1 MNLITYDVYKNT
13 VKKHDGF
20 NPVTSENN
28 YSQLRFNFKKG
39 DDWEKCSIVTASFW
53 QSVDDIVKSDAS
65 IIAENLSATFEIP
78 EEFSGVSGSLCV
90 GLQGTYNNENNSPVT
105 IATNIIVINRNNGI
119 VVKEGANTYIYEKLI
134 SLVQSLFDED
144 SNKIDSFINE
154 TSSQIKELEE
164 KRNKVSTVDFQN
176 SSESNYPSIA
186 ALYNYHNNYVAT
198 CYEDIENL
206 GNDKAD
212 KEETLAGY
220 GITDAYTKEQTNNN
234 FLDVSSFAEEITGAN
249 KFNPICVI
257 PANIDGASKTIVDSP
272 SSRLGYV
279 ECKPDTTYTIIRQ
292 EPISSRFI
300 YGTTNVEPADGV
312 TVNDVKF
319 RNDLTSATF
328 VTGTDAKY
336 IVFYFYLASQDGE
349 YSQTFAEKIMIAEGE
364 KTEFESFYVSNKM
377 LNPSKI
383 PDGSIGTNKL
393 SSEVNNAISLG
404 EKQINKIN
412 SDSEIKDE
420 KQGYPSISYL
430 KSQLVKKIDKSLTF
444 SDVEGKNLF
453 NPANII
459 SANIDGASKTIVDSP
474 SSRLG
479 YVECKPDTTYTIIR
493 QAPISSRF
501 IYGTTNVEPA
511 GGVTV
516 NDVRF
521 NNTLTST
528 TFVTGANAKYIVF
541 YFYIA
546 SQDGE
551 YNQEIAERI
560 MVAEDEVSEF
570 EPYSLTL
577 QLKDNCIPNSVV
589 ERLNNIEH
597 EIGISDEK
605 NKLST
610 KSKIYGVRFNN
621 SKPISTGERIES
633 ASRLNTNFEINGT
646 FYNEGGNDFDSI
658 FPWCGIRRCNLSVD
672 ENGIKTI
679 VYEGEDGFSL
689 DGANGNVMVEIP
701 KFYSY
706 REVMGEIET
715 WAVTGEPKSGFNV
728 EPAFVDSNGNELDYI
743 YIAPYQFNGT
753 SSTTIHSKSGEL
765 VQTGLSL
772 STYRN
777 IANKINMTCMDYATL
792 HAIQQLFV
800 VEFADRNTDP
810 YMQGF
815 SFVPY
820 FSSSNSPITGVNS
833 ARNKVSVGIG
843 EETSRTSN
851 FRVGQIVLIC
861 KGTTT
866 LQENITIIEVSRV
879 GDSINLTFDVPLND
893 SIDINSDSVYVAGQA
908 QKTGTCDLLAYHTGR
923 ISDENNLS
931 TFRYRWIENIWGNAW
946 EILEGIRVK
955 DLKYYYTFNPSQY
968 SDETV
973 ENWNECN
980 YCAPEQKYLGD
991 DGKGRAWIK
1000 QMGYDVNNRQLVLP
1014 SKCTDIDSEGNPIEV
1029 VDSDEYY
1036 SSALYT
1042 QYLVDRYGNNIEN
1055 PSVEYLC
1062 TFGGG
1067 FDHNVLCGLFTM
1079 RFWFTA
1085 GKDASR
1091 LHTTRLIFRG

>member
-1 MNLITYDVYKNT
+1 MKSKSKKYTLHAWRDNQIRLKTTQGEGGVKLAQFILSDDNGALDLSETTSVSFDGIKNNGEPCSVACNIQDAANGAIEFTIVTGITDVCGEVKGSINVVSNDGNIKFDGITLSVGKDVTGELIESSDAFSNLIKALIKVSQITPEGT
-13 VKKHDGF
+13 VAMDETPTEGSS
-20 NPVTSENN
+20 NPVTSDA
-28 YSQLRFNFKKG
+28 LKKEF
-39 DDWEKCSIVTASFW
+39 DKKISSKD
-53 QSVDDIVKSDAS
+53 
-65 IIAENLSATFEIP
+65 EI
-78 EEFSGVSGSLCV
+78 
-90 GLQGTYNNENNSPVT
+90 T
-105 IATNIIVINRNNGI
+105 
-119 VVKEGANTYIYEKLI
+119 
-134 SLVQSLFDED
+134 D
-144 SNKIDSFINE
+144 SK
-154 TSSQIKELEE
+154 Q
-164 KRNKVSTVDFQN
+164 
-176 SSESNYPSIA
+176 NYPSIA
-186 ALYNYHNNYVAT
+186 YLNSYYYSFDELYT
-198 CYEDIENL
+198 Q
-206 GNDKAD
+206 
-212 KEETLAGY
+212 EET
-220 GITDAYTKEQTNNN
+220 
-234 FLDVSSFAEEITGAN
+234 N
-249 KFNPICVI
+249 K
-257 PANIDGASKTIVDSP
+257 
-272 SSRLGYV
+272 
-279 ECKPDTTYTIIRQ
+279 
-292 EPISSRFI
+292 
-300 YGTTNVEPADGV
+300 
-312 TVNDVKF
+312 
-319 RNDLTSATF
+319 
-328 VTGTDAKY
+328 
-336 IVFYFYLASQDGE
+336 
-349 YSQTFAEKIMIAEGE
+349 
-364 KTEFESFYVSNKM
+364 
-377 LNPSKI
+377 
-383 PDGSIGTNKL
+383 KL
-393 SSEVNNAISLG
+393 S
-404 EKQINKIN
+404 
-412 SDSEIKDE
+412 
-420 KQGYPSISYL
+420 
-430 KSQLVKKIDKSLTF
+430 KKVTTDDAFDNIP
-444 SDVEGKNLF
+444 GINLF
-453 NPANII
+453 NPADVI

-516 NDVRF
+516 NDVKF
-521 NNTLTST
+521 SNTLTST
-528 TFVTGANAKYIVF
+528 TFVTATNAKYIVF
-541 YFYIA
+541 YFYLA

-646 FYNEGGNDFDSI
+646 FYNEGGNDFDSV

-689 DGANGNVMVEIP
+689 DGASGNVMIEIP

-706 REVMGEIET
+706 REVISGIET

-728 EPAFVDSNGNELDYI
+728 EPAFIDSNGNEIDYI

-765 VQTGLSL
+765 VQTGLTL

-777 IANKINMTCMDYATL
+777 IANQINMTCMDYATL

-820 FSSSNSPITGVNS
+820 FSSSNSPITGMNS
-833 ARNKVSVGIG
+833 ARNKVSVGVG

-866 LQENITIIEVSRV
+866 LQENIAITEVSRV

-908 QKTGTCDLLAYHTGR
+908 QKTGTCDVLVYHTGR

-973 ENWNECN
+973 ENWNKCN
-980 YCAPEQKYLGD
+980 YSAPEQKYLGD
-991 DGKGRAWIK
+991 DGEGRAWIK

-1067 FDHNVLCGLFTM
+1067 FDHNTLCGLFTM
-1079 RFWFTA
+1079 RFWFSA

-1091 LHTTRLIFRG
+1091 LHTTRLVFRG